1 MATLNIEGK
10 HVQVD
15 DSFLKLSPEDQDSTV
30 SEIARS
36 IAGPSAGPA
45 AAPDIGDNRASL
57 VAGLRGIPIAGAAA
71 DYGTAALN
79 AAAQPL
85 VETGLSHAPTFS
97 QRLAENRPKVTEGTN
112 AYEASHPIGTTIGK
126 MAIGSGAVAPLAA
139 SATAAKLLGMS
150 GTLPAMIRNGIMSN
164 SAIGAADAAVRG
176 GGAEDIGKE
185 AAISGA
191 TGGAFP
197 AVGKAAGAAVRGIR
211 NLVGSAPRVP
221 MTASLPVGGAN
232 VRAIRV
238 PQSYH
243 TPTNEIGSQE
253 QMARSGA
260 LGQEPQQ
267 VAQAAGEQ
275 TNADTQQAAQQ
286 FGQTLNPGATAPA
299 TPHAA
304 ADQTITELA
313 QQHNDQVAAQARH
326 DAQIAAEGTS
336 LRSNVA
342 APLGAPEPARPT
354 SVVDAI
360 TGIQGGVQQ
369 RAQAARQNVTDRY
382 NVASQFPGDYA
393 PAAFGNVG
401 QSIRNRIEGAVGV
414 GVRPV
419 TINPQLTPHA
429 DAMLSMLDNR
439 LGNNYYENA
448 LRRGDMIRTPDG
460 RVIPRPL
467 TPADTESAR
476 QEMVAHLQDAR
487 SAARAPGG
495 SGTDAY
501 AAQRVMDAFN
511 AHHDAVLTT
520 PGAFSGNGAGYND
533 AIRAAR
539 AAHAERRATYSNQGG
554 GDTLGPVIERIVGRH
569 AGQEMPVGQMA
580 NAIFGTHSSPGG
592 GNSQAIAA
600 RVRQIVGANSP
611 EYQAMR
617 QGMLEHILGAPEG
630 MPALPPATQ
639 ADRLQAY
646 LQTPHARDMFTPAER
661 TRLMN
666 HAIDLRA
673 QAQPAAPLTPIERQ
687 VAKLAGVNGEPA
699 NPSEL
704 VKKVFPATGEVAPG
718 AEKLLDNIHARVSS
732 ANWNQYRQAM
742 WTHLLETPE
751 GVTDYGPQKLSQ
763 RLAKF
768 LASPIAPSLYSEG
781 ELGIMR
787 QFEHHYAKLAPL
799 PNTTNP
805 SGSATMA
812 AKLVRGMGR
821 HIFSI
826 LGFGGGHVTGALVG
840 HGADMAVNAVKTARQ
855 LERTKELFLGKKVKA
870 SVNPNYTRA
879 AAVLAHAATPLT
891 SDDHARTPPR

>member
-15 DSFLKLSPEDQDSTV
+15 DSFLKLSPEEQDSTV
-30 SEIARS
+30 AEIARS
-36 IAGPSAGPA
+36 IGPPSGPA

-57 VAGLRGIPIAGAAA
+57 VAGLRGIPIAGAVA

-85 VETGLSHAPTFS
+85 LETGMSHAPTFS
-97 QRLAENRPKVTEGTN
+97 ERLAENRPKVTAGTN
-112 AYEASHPIGTTIGK
+112 AYETSHPIGTTIGK

-150 GTLPAMIRNGIMSN
+150 GTLPAMIRNGVMSN
-164 SAIGAADAAVRG
+164 SAIGAVDAAARG
-176 GGAEDIGKE
+176 GGSGDIGKE
-185 AAISGA
+185 AVESGVA
-191 TGGAFP
+191 GGAFP
-197 AVGKAAGAAVRGIR
+197 VAGRALGSGVRAIR
-211 NLVGSAPRVP
+211 NLVSSAPRAP
-221 MTASLPVGGAN
+221 LTVGGSGPLAN
-232 VRAIRV
+232 VRV

-253 QMARSGA
+253 QAAKAGA
-260 LGQEPQQ
+260 LGPEPQQ
-267 VAQAAGEQ
+267 VAQRAGEE
-275 TNADTQQAAQQ
+275 TGADTQQAAQQ
-286 FGQTLNPGATAPA
+286 FGQTLNPGAATPA

-326 DAQIAAEGTS
+326 EAQIAAEGTS
-336 LRSNVA
+336 LRGNVA
-342 APLGAPEPARPT
+342 APLGAPEPAQPT

-369 RAQAARQNVTDRY
+369 RAQAARQNVTNRY
-382 NVASQFPGDYA
+382 DAAAQFPGDYA
-393 PAAFGNVG
+393 PAAFGNIG
-401 QSIRNRIEGAVGV
+401 QSIRNRIEGAVGA

-429 DAMLSMLDNR
+429 SAMLDLLDNR

-448 LRRGDMIRTPDG
+448 LRRGDMVRAPDG
-460 RVIPRPL
+460 RIIPRPL
-467 TPADTESAR
+467 TPADVESAR
-476 QEMVAHLQDAR
+476 QEMVSHLQDAR

-511 AHHDAVLTT
+511 GHHDAVLNT
-520 PGAFSGNGAGYND
+520 PGAFSGDGPGYNA

-539 AAHAERRATYSNQGG
+539 AAHSERRATYSNQGG
-554 GDTLGPVIERIVGRH
+554 GDTIGPVVERIVGRH
-569 AGQEMPVGQMA
+569 PGQEMPVGQMA
-580 NAIFGTHSSPGG
+580 TSIFGTPTSPGG

-611 EYQAMR
+611 EHQAMR
-617 QGMLEHILGAPEG
+617 QGMLAHILDTPEG
-630 MPALPPATQ
+630 MAVLPPAKQ
-639 ADRLQAY
+639 ADRLQTY

-661 TRLMN
+661 TRLMA
-666 HAIDLRA
+666 HAQDLRA
-673 QAQPAAPLTPIERQ
+673 QAAPALPMTPIERQ
-687 VAKLAGVNGEPA
+687 IAKLAGANGEPA
-699 NPSEL
+699 SPSEL
-704 VKKVFPATGEVAPG
+704 VKKVFPATGEVIPG
-718 AEKLLDNIHARVSS
+718 ADKLLDNIHARVST

-751 GVTDYGPQKLSQ
+751 GVTDFGPQKLSQ

-768 LASPIAPSLYSEG
+768 LASPIAPSLYSES
-781 ELGIMR
+781 ELSVMR
-787 QFEHHYAKLAPL
+787 QFAEHYGKLTPL

-812 AKLVRGMGR
+812 AKLVRGMGN

-840 HGADMAVNAVKTARQ
+840 HAADTAVKAVKTARQ
-855 LERTKELFLGKKVKA
+855 LEKTKELFLGKKPKG
-870 SVNPNYTRA
+870 SVNPNYERA

-891 SDDHARTPPR
+891 STDHARTPPR